1 MVYGAI
7 LEKGNQ
13 YYTHLRE
20 ILQAI
25 EPAQNNCNWLI
36 TNCECYPRDL
46 KTAELLS
53 CEYCFLNGPALTA
66 LVEHEDFQWVWAVL
80 SAFEKSLTLDKILAY
95 PLPYADGNPEFW
107 KNPLTIQHP
116 LAQIE
121 IVAFD
126 SSLTLF
132 LSNDSNLTNRFRI
145 AFPDSEDLQQ
155 YNESNG
161 IIEQ

>member
-1 MVYGAI
+1 MVHGAI
-7 LEKGNQ
+7 LEKGNRC
-13 YYTHLRE
+13 YTHLLE

-25 EPAQNNCNWLI
+25 EPAQNHYNWLI

-46 KTAELLS
+46 KTAEFLS
-53 CEYCFLNGPALTA
+53 CEYCFLNGSALTD
-66 LVEHEDFQWVWAVL
+66 LVEHEDFQWVWAVF

-95 PLPYADGNPEFW
+95 PLPYADGNPNFW
-107 KNPLTIQHP
+107 MNPLTIQHP

-132 LSNDSNLTNRFRI
+132 LAHEEELTNRFKT
-145 AFPDSEDLQQ
+145 AFPDSEDLEE
-155 YNESNG
+155 YNEK
-161 IIEQ
+161 IKP